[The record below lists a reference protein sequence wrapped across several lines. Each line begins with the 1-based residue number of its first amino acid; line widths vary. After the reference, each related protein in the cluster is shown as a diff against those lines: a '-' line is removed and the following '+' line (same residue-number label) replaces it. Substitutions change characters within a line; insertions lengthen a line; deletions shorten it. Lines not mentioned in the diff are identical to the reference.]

1 MDNFKNELN
10 DVNDLILT
18 CYSNLLVAQK
28 DKEKAEDS
36 IAKLKNLTKQYKFYE
51 YYLIAV
57 NRDGI
62 PYDLITMAVPHI
74 EQEIN
79 NILTQLV
86 DFSIMLEMDGKNI
99 NCYIVYDQDNF
110 WSIELTSG
118 MEKFISSL
126 AIRTAL
132 INISSLPRPNFL
144 AIDEGFGVLDSN
156 NLNSMFNLFEYLKTQ
171 FSFMLV
177 ISHIDSMR
185 DVVDKLIEIVK
196 TNGNSKI
203 YYI

>member
-1 MDNFKNELN
+1 M
-10 DVNDLILT
+10 
-18 CYSNLLVAQK
+18 
-28 DKEKAEDS
+28 
-36 IAKLKNLTKQYKFYE
+36 
-51 YYLIAV
+51 AV
-57 NRDGI
+57 NRDGV
-62 PYDLITMAVPHI
+62 PYDLITSAVPYI

-79 NILTQLV
+79 NILSQLV
-86 DFSIMLEMDGKNI
+86 DFHLMLEMDGKNI

-110 WSIELTSG
+110 WPIELTSG

-156 NLNSMFNLFEYLKTQ
+156 NLNSMFNLFDYLKTQ

-185 DVVDKLIEIVK
+185 DVVDHLIEIVK

-203 YYI
+203 YYV

>member
-1 MDNFKNELN
+1 M
-10 DVNDLILT
+10 
-18 CYSNLLVAQK
+18 LVAEK
-28 DKEKAEDS
+28 LKEKAEES
-36 IAKLKNLTKQYKFYE
+36 IVKLKDLTQQYKFYE
-51 YYLIAV
+51 YYLQAV
-57 NRDGI
+57 NRDGV
-62 PYDLITMAVPHI
+62 PYDLITTAVPYI

-86 DFSIMLEMDGKNI
+86 DFNLMLEMDGKNI

-110 WSIELTSG
+110 WPIELTSG
-118 MEKFISSL
+118 MEKFVSSL

-132 INISSLPRPNFL
+132 INVSSLPRPNFL
-144 AIDEGFGVLDSN
+144 AIDEGFGVLDSD
-156 NLNSMFNLFEYLKTQ
+156 NLNSIFNLFDYLKSQ

-185 DVVDKLIEIVK
+185 DVVDHLVEIVK